1 MRTPPLPS
9 FPRHLRWHRCQSCR
23 PDPGPS
29 SPVPAT
35 SLSFSAH
42 QANICCYFL
51 LVASHFPC
59 VSFILSLIF
68 SLTLCLF
75 VSLISSPFFLF
86 SVLFPPPFSI
96 PCFPLF
102 CSFSYFT
109 LSASHFL
116 SGRLSHVPAFSL
128 LSPTISISA
137 PFCCPITHFPAP
149 RLTQLR
155 SNFLTGRKEEAQHG
169 PAIVP
174 SSRPRPP
181 PYSPLPQDSS
191 PPLPTCLVPTVP
203 IAEAPA
209 SLFRYSSLPSPN
221 CYHFPHR
228 VHQG

>member
-1 MRTPPLPS
+1 M
-9 FPRHLRWHRCQSCR
+9 
-23 PDPGPS
+23 
-29 SPVPAT
+29 
-35 SLSFSAH
+35 
-42 QANICCYFL
+42 
-51 LVASHFPC
+51 VASHFPC

-155 SNFLTGRKEEAQHG
+155 SNFLTGRKEEAQRG

-181 PYSPLPQDSS
+181 LTRPYPRTHLLPCQLAWFPRFPLPKPQ
-191 PPLPTCLVPTVP
+191 PL
-203 IAEAPA
+203 
-209 SLFRYSSLPSPN
+209 SLDILPSP
-221 CYHFPHR
+221 HPTATTFLTEFIR
-228 VHQG
+228 VDGGFWESIRKKHGWGQHGALLWDK